1 MPRKAAT
8 ALTPPIRRQGR
19 PASAEAGIGRRK
31 LIDAT
36 RELLRNVPL
45 DQLTAGEIARAAGG
59 DRALVRYY
67 FGDLSA
73 LVAEALEETVEQ
85 LSAELLARAEAAAA
99 GPGSPSRRLARRVRE
114 FVRFQLENPAAHR
127 LFIDQI
133 VNAHTRWGRRI
144 RDRNWQ
150 RGIATL
156 RALIEEGQAAGEFRP
171 DIDAR
176 LLEIAIIGLSEFV
189 VRARPILRLLQ
200 APEEDLASLTEIYAG
215 FAAELV
221 IGGIAGH
228 GGKPRAKR
236 RRQR

>member
-1 MPRKAAT
+1 MPRKAKT
-8 ALTPPIRRQGR
+8 ALAPPTRRQGR
-19 PASAEAGIGRRK
+19 PAAAEAGIGRRK

-36 RELLRNVPL
+36 RDLLRNVPL

-73 LVAEALEETVEQ
+73 LVAEALEEAVEQ
-85 LSAELLARAEAAAA
+85 LSAELLARVEAATA
-99 GPGSPSRRLARRVRE
+99 GPGSPSRRLARRVHE

-144 RDRNWQ
+144 RDSNWQ
-150 RGIATL
+150 RGITVL
-156 RALIEEGQAAGEFRP
+156 RGLIKEGQAAGEFRRH
-171 DIDAR
+171 IDAR

-189 VRARPILRLLQ
+189 VRARPILRLLL
-200 APEEDLASLTEIYAG
+200 APEEDLASLTETYAG

-221 IGGIAGH
+221 IGGIAARS
-228 GGKPRAKR
+228 GKPHTKR
-236 RRQR
+236 RR

>member
-1 MPRKAAT
+1 MS
-8 ALTPPIRRQGR
+8 PIRRQGR

-36 RELLRNVPL
+36 RDLLRTVPL

-73 LVAEALEETVEQ
+73 LVGEALEETVEH
-85 LSAELLARAEAAAA
+85 LSAELLARVEAATA
-99 GPGSPSRRLARRVRE
+99 GPGSPSTRLARRVRE
-114 FVRFQLENPAAHR
+114 LVHFQLENPAAHR
-127 LFIDQI
+127 LFIDQV

-150 RGIATL
+150 RALTSL
-156 RALIEEGQAAGEFRP
+156 RRLIEEGQAAGEFRH

-176 LLEIAIIGLSEFV
+176 LLDIAIVGLSEFV
-189 VRARPILRLLQ
+189 VRARPVLQLLQ
-200 APEEDLASLTEIYAG
+200 APEEDLASLTELYAG
-215 FAAELV
+215 FAADLV
-221 IGGIAGH
+221 VGGIAARDRSARRS
-228 GGKPRAKR
+228 KPAKR
-236 RRQR
+236 RR